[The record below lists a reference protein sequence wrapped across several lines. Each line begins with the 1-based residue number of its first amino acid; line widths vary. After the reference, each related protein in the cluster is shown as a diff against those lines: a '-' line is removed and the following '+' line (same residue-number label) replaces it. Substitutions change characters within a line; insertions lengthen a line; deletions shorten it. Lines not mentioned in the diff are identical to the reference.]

1 MIVADNRGLLGALT
15 SRSRRLPLGLSMAD
29 RPTEHDAADLDTST
43 SSRPGELPTTESMR
57 DRVPELP
64 NIGRSS
70 VGVRNSIDGH
80 NPSSPRAHHH
90 GVANGSAPPQ
100 LTKVGAVG
108 FAGIASG
115 SAARDR

>member
-1 MIVADNRGLLGALT
+1 
-15 SRSRRLPLGLSMAD
+15 MAD
-29 RPTEHDAADLDTST
+29 RPTEHDAELDTST

-64 NIGRSS
+64 NIGRNS

-80 NPSSPRAHHH
+80 SSPSTPRAHHH

-100 LTKVGAVG
+100 LTKVGALGLSVL
-108 FAGIASG
+108 G
-115 SAARDR
+115 SLRVCSAKSLSRLP